1 MNMKRVIIVKL
12 LGNSWRDNVYL
23 QLKFRKC
30 ETTLSGGRKADRQ
43 VPFPGSGAEV
53 RGRSRSGCLSP

>member
-30 ETTLSGGRKADRQ
+30 DTTLSGGR
-43 VPFPGSGAEV
+43 
-53 RGRSRSGCLSP
+53 